1 MEGRMKE
8 NNCKSSKNFFLKN
21 LKWYEHLAAG
31 WPLFLIFAG
40 GAVGGGCGG
49 AAYVINGKIFNSQLP
64 SSLKYLYSFLVGI
77 GAVALY
83 LIVAIILRGFIR
95 QLR

>member
-1 MEGRMKE
+1 MGERMKE
-8 NNCKSSKNFFLKN
+8 NSRKKGKYFFLKD

-49 AAYVINGKIFNSQLP
+49 AAYFTV
-64 SSLKYLYSFLVGI
+64 
-77 GAVALY
+77 
-83 LIVAIILRGFIR
+83 
-95 QLR
+95 